1 MCPFVPCSAEAC
13 IRRKS
18 SPKCMWRIMVF
29 DKSWNKET
37 VRNRQL
43 WLKSYLTLQP
53 HPKPLCTTAAM
64 WGHFG
69 GTAIYERCAFSQ
81 AAAAQFPIAQ
91 RQELLPPSHITATG
105 SATCILATFI
115 LLTTF
120 LHFAYR
126 IRDYLPF
133 FCSFVN
139 FINNNM
145 SDSLQSQI
153 SFQPSQQH
161 ASRAVQ
167 KPGSWGL
174 EG

>member
-1 MCPFVPCSAEAC
+1 
-13 IRRKS
+13 
-18 SPKCMWRIMVF
+18 MWRIMVF
-29 DKSWNKET
+29 DKSWNKGS
-37 VRNRQL
+37 VRNKQL

-53 HPKPLCTTAAM
+53 HPKPLCNTAAM
-64 WGHFG
+64 WGHIG
-69 GTAIYERCAFSQ
+69 GTAIHERCASSQ
-81 AAAAQFPIAQ
+81 AAATQFPTAQ
-91 RQELLPPSHITATG
+91 RQDPKPRLLPPSHITATG
-105 SATCILATFI
+105 SVTCTLATFI

-126 IRDYLPF
+126 VRDYLPF

-161 ASRAVQ
+161 TSGAVQ
-167 KPGSWGL
+167 EPGSWGL
-174 EG
+174 EGQDKAFSWLWAN